1 MRNRGSRQNLE
12 GWLRSKTA
20 PAPLTPKPARPPRR
34 PRPPRPAPAEAAMM
48 LFAKRRICALCGRAF
63 AIVMPPEG
71 PERERDKLCA
81 ECASLPAPPE
91 E

>member
-1 MRNRGSRQNLE
+1 
-12 GWLRSKTA
+12 
-20 PAPLTPKPARPPRR
+20 
-34 PRPPRPAPAEAAMM
+34 MM